1 MASLLSSLFPS
12 GVSLLDILAI
22 AVALFIAWIIVSI
35 PAWIAGKL
43 VTKGKAT
50 FGQAMLA
57 TLLGPIVYVIAL
69 VVLDLLLGGVFGS
82 IGYIVAFVLA
92 FVAWVWVY
100 KSIFNT
106 GWLGGLA
113 IAILAIIVFIVLL
126 IIIGILLVGIM
137 PNLLPSTLTQL

>member
-1 MASLLSSLFPS
+1 MTSLLSSLFPS
-12 GVSLLDILAI
+12 GISLLDILAI

-43 VTKGKAT
+43 VTRGKAT

-82 IGYIVAFVLA
+82 IGYIAAFVLA

>member
-1 MASLLSSLFPS
+1 MTSLLSSLFPS

-22 AVALFIAWIIVSI
+22 VVGLFIAWIIVSI

-57 TLLGPIVYVIAL
+57 TLLGPIVYVITL

-92 FVAWVWVY
+92 FIAWIWVY

>member
-1 MASLLSSLFPS
+1 MTSLLSSLFPS

-22 AVALFIAWIIVSI
+22 AVALFIACIIVSI

-69 VVLDLLLGGVFGS
+69 VVLDLLLGSVFGS
-82 IGYIVAFVLA
+82 IGYLVAFVLA
-92 FVAWVWVY
+92 FIAWIWVY

>member
-1 MASLLSSLFPS
+1 MTPLLSSLFPS

-22 AVALFIAWIIVSI
+22 AVALFIAWIIISI

-43 VTKGKAT
+43 VTRGKAT
-50 FGQAMLA
+50 FGKAMLA
-57 TLLGPIVYVIAL
+57 TLLGPIVYVIAI

-106 GWLGGLA
+106 GWLGALA

>member
-1 MASLLSSLFPS
+1 MTSLLSSLFPS

-43 VTKGKAT
+43 VTRGKAT

-137 PNLLPSTLTQL
+137 PNLLPSTLTQF

>member
-1 MASLLSSLFPS
+1 MTSLLSSLFPS

-92 FVAWVWVY
+92 FIAWIWVY

-137 PNLLPSTLTQL
+137 PNLLPSTLTQF

>member
-1 MASLLSSLFPS
+1 MTSLLSSLFPS

-43 VTKGKAT
+43 VTRGKAT

>member
-1 MASLLSSLFPS
+1 MTSLLSSLFPS

-22 AVALFIAWIIVSI
+22 VVALFIAWIIVSI

-50 FGQAMLA
+50 FGKAMLA

>member
-1 MASLLSSLFPS
+1 MTLLLSSLFPS

-22 AVALFIAWIIVSI
+22 AVALFIVWVIVSI

-43 VTKGKAT
+43 VTRGKAT

-82 IGYIVAFVLA
+82 IGYIIAFVLA